1 MQEKEEKLLK
11 IYENQQQ
18 KAFEKV
24 GRSSAGSS
32 SSNTSIGS
40 TGGGKVSFQFFFY
53 ATNSNQMY
61 CLGQANV

>member
-1 MQEKEEKLLK
+1 MWFQARFQQKQMQEKEEKLLK

-40 TGGGKVSFQFFFY
+40 TGGGKVSLSF
-53 ATNSNQMY
+53 S
-61 CLGQANV
+61 